1 MRGRFFSFTLF
12 TLPLRWTFTGIQERR
27 KVLLYGLPCQL
38 MRRFL
43 SQNLTPENRVYAPRA
58 LHLLYINF
66 TRA

>member
-12 TLPLRWTFTGIQERR
+12 TLPLRWIFTGIQERR

-43 SQNLTPENRVYAPRA
+43 SQNPTPENRVYAPLA